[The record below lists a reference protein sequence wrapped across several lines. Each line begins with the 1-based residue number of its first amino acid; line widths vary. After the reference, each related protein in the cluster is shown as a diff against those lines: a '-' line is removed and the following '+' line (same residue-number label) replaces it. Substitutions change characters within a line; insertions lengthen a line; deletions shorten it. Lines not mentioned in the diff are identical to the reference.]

1 MSAHDL
7 SIVILTYNGSRDIGE
22 VLTRIYD
29 QKTSASYEVMVI
41 DSGSTDGTQRLV
53 RDFPV
58 RLIEIRKA
66 DFSHPGTRNFA
77 CQEAEGEFVVF
88 MTQDAIPYNQYWL
101 DNLLKPLAGDPR
113 VAGVYSRQ
121 LPRPGCNPSEMR
133 DIYTG
138 AGPIRQV
145 RSVDCT
151 DDYQKQN
158 YEAHLYDF
166 ILFSNVSACYRKAIL
181 QKFPFNERLLMVEDM
196 EWCKQVIEAG
206 YTVIYEPT
214 SVVLHS
220 HDHPLKQVYRR
231 HREYGLSLREFTPLR
246 STIPSV
252 IVGVL
257 RETILDQF
265 FILTLKVSPLRKLK
279 WALRSPIFRACMKVG
294 LYRGLRDGRNSE
306 GKWYPAAAPDNG
318 GEYTE

>member
-1 MSAHDL
+1 MSAPDL
-7 SIVILTYNGSRDIGE
+7 SIVILTHNGSQDIRE
-22 VLTRIYD
+22 VLTGIYD

-41 DSGSTDGTQRLV
+41 DSESTDGTTRLV

-58 RLIEIRKA
+58 RLIEIKKA
-66 DFSHPGTRNFA
+66 EFSHPRTRNFA
-77 CQEAEGEFVVF
+77 CQQARGECVIL
-88 MTQDAIPYNQYWL
+88 MTQDAIPYNQLWL
-101 DNLLKPLAGDPR
+101 DNLVKPLATDLR
-113 VAGVYSRQ
+113 VAGTYSRQ

-145 RSVDCT
+145 KSVDPA

-166 ILFSNVSACYRKAIL
+166 IQFSNVSACYRKTVL
-181 QKFPFNERLLMVEDM
+181 QKFPFNERLVMVEDM

-206 YTVIYEPT
+206 YMVIYEPT

-220 HDHPLKQVYRR
+220 HNHSLKQVYKR
-231 HREYGLSLREFTPLR
+231 HREYGLSLREFTPLT
-246 STIPSV
+246 STMPTV
-252 IVGVL
+252 LLGAL

-265 FILTLKVSPLRKLK
+265 FILSLDMSPLSKIR
-279 WALRSPIFRACMKVG
+279 WALRSPLYRACMKFG
-294 LYRGLRDGRNSE
+294 LYQGLRDGA
-306 GKWYPAAAPDNG
+306 KK
-318 GEYTE
+318 

>member
-1 MSAHDL
+1 MSKFDI
-7 SIVILTYNGSRDIGE
+7 SIVILTHNGSQDIRE

-29 QKTSASYEVMVI
+29 QKTSASFEVIVV
-41 DSGSTDGTQRLV
+41 DSESTDGTQRLV

-58 RLIEIRKA
+58 RLIEIKKA

-77 CQEAEGEFVVF
+77 CQQAKGEFVVM
-88 MTQDAIPYNQYWL
+88 MTQDAIPYNQFWL
-101 DNLLKPLAGDPR
+101 DNLVKPLSDDLR

-121 LPRPGCNPSEMR
+121 LPRPGCNPCEMR

-145 RSVDCT
+145 RSVDPA

-158 YEAHLYDF
+158 YEAHLYEF
-166 ILFSNVSACYRKAIL
+166 IRFSNVSACYRKAIL
-181 QKFPFNERLLMVEDM
+181 RKFPFNERLLMVEDM

-231 HREYGLSLREFTPLR
+231 HREYGLSLREFTPLN
-246 STIPSV
+246 STIPFV
-252 IVGVL
+252 IFGAL
-257 RETILDQF
+257 HETMLDQF
-265 FILTLKVSPLRKLK
+265 FILTLDMSPLRKLK
-279 WALRSPIFRACMKVG
+279 WAFRSPLYRASAKYG
-294 LYRGLRDGRNSE
+294 LYRGLRDGKNSD
-306 GKWYPAAAPDNG
+306 GRWAHAAAR
-318 GEYTE
+318 